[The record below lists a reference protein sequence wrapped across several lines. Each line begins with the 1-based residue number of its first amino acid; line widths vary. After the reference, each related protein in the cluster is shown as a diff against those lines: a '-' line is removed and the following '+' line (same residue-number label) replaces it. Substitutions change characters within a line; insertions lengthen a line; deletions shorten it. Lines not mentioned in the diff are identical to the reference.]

1 MSEAISRIWPGYR
14 TRTAVRLPV
23 RDAAVLAGGHAAAGR
38 LLRQV
43 LRVQRR
49 DPGPPLLGSPSSA
62 SVLSVVGA
70 YYYLRIVKIM
80 YFDEPRAQPSTQCPA
95 SVQFTLGLSAIFV
108 ILFVLAPST
117 LKAAADVASRSLF

>member
-1 MSEAISRIWPGYR
+1 MGA
-14 TRTAVRLPV
+14 
-23 RDAAVLAGGHAAAGR
+23 
-38 LLRQV
+38 
-43 LRVQRR
+43 
-49 DPGPPLLGSPSSA
+49 
-62 SVLSVVGA
+62 VLSVVGA

-80 YFDEPRAQPSTQCPA
+80 YFDEKGATFDPIPA